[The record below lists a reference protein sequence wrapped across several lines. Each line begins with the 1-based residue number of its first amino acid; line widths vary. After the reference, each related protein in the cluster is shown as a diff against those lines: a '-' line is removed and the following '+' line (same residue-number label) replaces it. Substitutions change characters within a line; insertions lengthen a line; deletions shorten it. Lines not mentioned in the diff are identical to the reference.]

1 MNTIEVCISPDLYPF
16 RTTTENYITVVVDVL
31 RATSSFC
38 AAFDRGVNSIV
49 PVQDLEELLD
59 YKNKGYLTAAERE
72 GQKVEFAHFGN
83 SPTVFLQQSLE
94 GCNLAYSTTNGTKAV
109 EMAKDSGNIAVAAFA
124 NLNALGGWLIHN
136 NMNVVIL
143 CSGWKNSFS
152 LEDTLCAGALVEALQ
167 ESGVFFPSCDASVAA
182 IDLWLAY
189 KNDLAEMVQI
199 GNHYQRLFAL
209 GLHDDLKHCF
219 NLDTSLSIPVWDGQA
234 FKNLKS

>member
-1 MNTIEVCISPDLYPF
+1 MNSIEVCLSPVLYPYK
-16 RTTTENYITVVVDVL
+16 TTTENYITVVIDVL

-49 PVQDLEELLD
+49 PVLNLEELLD
-59 YKNKGYLTAAERE
+59 YKNIGYLTAAERD
-72 GQKVEFAHFGN
+72 GKKVEFAHFGN

-109 EMAKDSGNIAVAAFA
+109 EMAKASGNIVVAAFA
-124 NLNALGGWLIHN
+124 NLSALSAWLIQN
-136 NMNVVIL
+136 NKNVVIL

-182 IDLWLAY
+182 IDLWLTY
-189 KNDLAEMVQI
+189 KNDLTEMVQI
-199 GNHYQRLFAL
+199 GNHFQRLFAL
-209 GLHDDLKHCF
+209 GFHDDLKHCF
-219 NLDTSLSIPVWDGQA
+219 ELDTSLSIPVWDSTA
-234 FKNLKS
+234 FRNVKS